1 MESRRIEVP
10 GGHVS
15 AAIAFPDGYVSG
27 SAPVVLLA
35 HGAGSDMHHPFLV
48 AMQTGLSAAGYVAVA
63 FNFPYREAGRRI
75 PDARPVLERCY
86 RAVLDAVV
94 ADPSLAPPWVV
105 IGGRSMG
112 GRMATYLAAAGAR
125 VRGVL
130 LLGYPLHPAGKPDAL
145 RADHLSSVRIPM
157 LFVQGTRDALAGL
170 ARLGPVLASLPN
182 ATLHLVEDGDHS
194 FKVPRRTGRSEA
206 DVRADIL
213 SATVEWLGGLDGRER
228 SDGAS

>member
-1 MESRRIEVP
+1 VESRRVEVP

-15 AAIAFPDGYVSG
+15 AAVALPAGFVGG
-27 SAPVVLLA
+27 RSAAVLLA
-35 HGAGSDMHHPFLV
+35 HGAGSDMHNPFLV
-48 AMQTGLSAAGYVAVA
+48 AMQAGLAAAGYVAVT
-63 FNFPYREAGRRI
+63 FNFPYREAGRKI

-94 ADPSLAPPWVV
+94 ADPTLAPPWVV

-112 GRMATYLAAAGAR
+112 GRMATYLAAAGAP

-145 RADHLSSVRIPM
+145 RADHLPSIRVPM

-170 ARLGPVLASLPN
+170 DLLRPVLAPLPH
-182 ATLHLVEDGDHS
+182 ATLHLIDDGDHS
-194 FKVPRRTGRSEA
+194 FKVPRRSGRTEA
-206 DVRADIL
+206 DVREDVLATIL
-213 SATVEWLGGLDGRER
+213 TWLRQLGGH
-228 SDGAS
+228 A